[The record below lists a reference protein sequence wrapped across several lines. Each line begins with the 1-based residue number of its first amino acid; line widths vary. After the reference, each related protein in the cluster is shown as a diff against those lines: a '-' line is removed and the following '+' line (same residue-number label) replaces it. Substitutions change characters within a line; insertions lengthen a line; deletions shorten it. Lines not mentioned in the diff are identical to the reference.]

1 MQLSIIKLVMQN
13 YSMSYVKNHI
23 LGVNMRNTL
32 LHIVWILMY
41 AKLVVHFA
49 IRAPRT
55 TITLH
60 EVVQLVSQLT
70 RTNEKNKYDNEF
82 KWNYSSTSNPEW

>member
-1 MQLSIIKLVMQN
+1 
-13 YSMSYVKNHI
+13 
-23 LGVNMRNTL
+23 
-32 LHIVWILMY
+32 MY

-82 KWNYSSTSNPEW
+82 K